1 MKNLII
7 VLVLGLGLVF
17 PYSSYAG
24 VNVFSVEIPV
34 EKSKVRDNVKAGYV
48 AGDLGDT
55 FHVQKPSNSKVSVKS
70 DDRDQYLVFGVD
82 INSLKNRI

>member
-7 VLVLGLGLVF
+7 ALVLGLGFVF

-24 VNVFSVEIPV
+24 VNVFSVETPV
-34 EKSKVRDNVKAGYV
+34 EKSEVRDNVKAGYV
-48 AGDLGDT
+48 AGDLGNT
-55 FHVQKPSNSKVSVKS
+55 FHVQKPENKTVSKNS
-70 DDRDQYLVFGVD
+70 DDRDEYLVFGVD